1 MITFRDEIEVL
12 KDLNR
17 NIDDNVEKLLMP
29 LLEDKK

>member
-1 MITFRDEIEVL
+1 MITTRDEIEVL

-17 NIDDNVEKLLMP
+17 NIDDNVEKNLMP

>member
-1 MITFRDEIEVL
+1 MITTRDEIEVL

-17 NIDDNVEKLLMP
+17 NIDDNVEKSLMP